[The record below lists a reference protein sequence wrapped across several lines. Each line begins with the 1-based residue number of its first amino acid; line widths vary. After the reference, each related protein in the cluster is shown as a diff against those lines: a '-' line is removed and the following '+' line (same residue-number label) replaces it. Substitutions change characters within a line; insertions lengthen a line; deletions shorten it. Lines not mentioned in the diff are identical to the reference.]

1 MRGVKR
7 EVSSKNIYTINMNV
21 TEGSL
26 KISSY
31 NGDLIDINGKLGFWT
46 RNIKAYTKDTMAFIE
61 IKSRLFKPTFIKT
74 APSEIE
80 VKIPKEYRMNL
91 NLYLGEVKV
100 NISDLKLNIL
110 SIKAENSDIHLA
122 NVYEEIFNS
131 DLGESKFSREEFE
144 KYEDIENLGI
154 VETETGL
161 SFANDIKDFYIDIE
175 EIGGS
180 KKSKIEA
187 KQLVHGETTNSKDII
202 INNYF

>member
-61 IKSRLFKPTFIKT
+61 IKPRLFKPTFIKT

-91 NLYLGEVKV
+91 NLYLGKVKV
-100 NISDLKLNIL
+100 DISDLKLNVL
-110 SIKAENSDIHLA
+110 SIKSENSDIHLA
-122 NVYEEIFNS
+122 NVYEETFNS
-131 DLGESKFSREEFE
+131 DLGESKFTREEFE

-175 EIGGS
+175 DIGGS
-180 KKSKIEA
+180 KKSKIKA
-187 KQLVHGETTNSKDII
+187 KQLGNGETTNSKDII

>member
-61 IKSRLFKPTFIKT
+61 IKPRLFKPTFIKT

-100 NISDLKLNIL
+100 DISDLKLNIL

-131 DLGESKFSREEFE
+131 DLGESKFTREEFE

-175 EIGGS
+175 DIGGS
-180 KKSKIEA
+180 KKSKIKV
-187 KQLVHGETTNSKDII
+187 KQLGHGETTNSKDII

>member
-7 EVSSKNIYTINMNV
+7 EISSKNIYTINMNV

-31 NGDLIDINGKLGFWT
+31 NGDLIDINGRLGFWT

-61 IKSRLFKPTFIKT
+61 IKPRLFKPTFIKT

-91 NLYLGEVKV
+91 NLYLGKVKV
-100 NISDLKLNIL
+100 DISDLKLNVL
-110 SIKAENSDIHLA
+110 SIKSEKSNIHLT
-122 NVYEEIFNS
+122 NVYEETFNN
-131 DLGESKFSREEFE
+131 DLGESKLIREEFE

-154 VETETGL
+154 VENETGL

-175 EIGGS
+175 DIGGS
-180 KKSKIEA
+180 KKSKVKV
-187 KQLVHGETTNSKDII
+187 KQLGSGESTSSKDII